1 MKTNILKAILN
12 IKKNSEFNFNKLY
25 PPKSDI
31 NLENEIQNVGKG
43 LEYFIKDSFA
53 DSYSIINK
61 EDEYEKYFSYLG
73 NSNNPPDF
81 MIANGDAVE
90 VKKVNGFPKEIQLNS
105 STPKSNLYS
114 NDSLITETCKNCEK
128 WDKKDLI
135 YSIGSFENRTSC
147 LKFLFLVY
155 GDCYIADNTLYS
167 NFKKLLQDT
176 ISVIPNTQKTNEL
189 GRINQ
194 IDNLGISKLRIR
206 GMWII
211 SNPFHIF
218 KDQLN
223 YNKNNQE
230 FTVVSLMKKE
240 KFLSFP
246 QEDRESILNDEDI
259 ITSFIKI
266 KDPNEVDSMMDAV
279 LIRWDKL

>member
-1 MKTNILKAILN
+1 M
-12 IKKNSEFNFNKLY
+12 
-25 PPKSDI
+25 
-31 NLENEIQNVGKG
+31 
-43 LEYFIKDSFA
+43 
-53 DSYSIINK
+53 
-61 EDEYEKYFSYLG
+61 
-73 NSNNPPDF
+73 
-81 MIANGDAVE
+81 
-90 VKKVNGFPKEIQLNS
+90 
-105 STPKSNLYS
+105 
-114 NDSLITETCKNCEK
+114 
-128 WDKKDLI
+128 
-135 YSIGSFENRTSC
+135 
-147 LKFLFLVY
+147 LFR
-155 GDCYIADNTLYS
+155 S
-167 NFKKLLQDT
+167 
-176 ISVIPNTQKTNEL
+176 
-189 GRINQ
+189 
-194 IDNLGISKLRIR
+194 R